1 MIKIAL
7 ISLLV
12 VLTSV
17 LYVPVKNLV
26 TVGGVFKNHINN
38 NTATCRSL
46 SKDSLLRGCE
56 NGQLHPGSGIIFY
69 ACAFNTEERDAWF
82 PPADHLNRSVI
93 AHGGIVAFDP
103 KTETAIKLE
112 IDSNVLT
119 ITDGFAPHGMG
130 IFEDPS
136 DPSTIYIHAVN
147 HRRAGGSCIEIF
159 KHTLGAPNLHHIE
172 TASNPAML
180 YHPNDVQP
188 VGPRSFYA
196 SNDLG
201 SRSYFLRKIEG
212 LMGLRWGHVVYY
224 HDGEWSISAKDVAYP
239 NGIAV
244 SKNLELVYVS
254 STSSAEIL
262 VFKRRP
268 VSGSLRLVDQI
279 KLPAIPDNIS
289 VDSETGAL
297 YVAAI
302 SGCIQFLYHV
312 EDHSVAVP
320 GMVLKISP
328 NENTDKFY
336 GKKFNVDVVME
347 WDGALISGATCAT
360 YDHSTSKMVIGSL
373 YSGGVVVCDKVA

>member
-46 SKDSLLRGCE
+46 SSPSSHMVALSLLIPR
-56 NGQLHPGSGIIFY
+56 Q
-69 ACAFNTEERDAWF
+69 
-82 PPADHLNRSVI
+82 
-93 AHGGIVAFDP
+93 
-103 KTETAIKLE
+103 TETAIKLE

-360 YDHSTSKMVIGSL
+360 YDHSTSKMASDYDFCFRMFLSNYSL
-373 YSGGVVVCDKVA
+373 RVNHSTR